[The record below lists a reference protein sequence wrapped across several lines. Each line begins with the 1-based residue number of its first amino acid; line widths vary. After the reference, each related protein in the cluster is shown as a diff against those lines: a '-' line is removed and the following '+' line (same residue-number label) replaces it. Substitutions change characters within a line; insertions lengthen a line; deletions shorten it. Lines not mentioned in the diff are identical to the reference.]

1 MSEKP
6 PLQPADPNADFLLH
20 EKSIRSAIDRVLQS
34 GHYILGPEVDAFE
47 REFAEYLGGGH
58 VIGVANGTDALELA
72 LRAAGVRPG
81 DLVATVAN
89 TVSATVAAIQQAGA
103 RPVFV
108 EIDAATMLMSP
119 EQLDR
124 TLSLHGTRIRAVVPV
139 HLYGNPADMHRI
151 AAVCDSHHAAI
162 VEDCA
167 QAHGATIDGQRAGTF
182 SRLSTFSFYP
192 TKNLGALG
200 DGGGVFTRDPE
211 LADEVRLL
219 RQYGWRTRYI
229 SEIAGRNS
237 RLDELQAAILRAKLP
252 SLDESN
258 EARSRI
264 AARYS
269 ARLADSSLV
278 LPQVTAG
285 AVAVWHQYAIR
296 TEKRDDLRATLLD
309 AGIACGILYPVPIH
323 HQPAYLDRSTRLP
336 VTEKACDEVLCLPC
350 HPGLGLEDV
359 DRVCEVILQ

>member
-6 PLQPADPNADFLLH
+6 SLQPADPKADFVRH
-20 EKSIRSAIDRVLQS
+20 ETAIRSAIDRVLQS

-47 REFAEYLGGGH
+47 REFAGYLGGGH

-89 TVSATVAAIQQAGA
+89 TVSATVAAIQQIGAG
-103 RPVFV
+103 PVFV

-124 TLSLHGTRIRAVVPV
+124 TLGLHGTRIRAVVPV

-151 AAVCDSHHAAI
+151 ADICESHRAVI
-162 VEDCA
+162 IEDCA
-167 QAHGATIDGQRAGTF
+167 QAHGSTIDGKRAGTF

-200 DGGGVFTRDPE
+200 DGGAVFTRDQE

-219 RQYGWRTRYI
+219 RQYGWRTRYV

-258 EARSRI
+258 EARGRI

-269 ARLADSSLV
+269 ARLAASPLV

-285 AVAVWHQYAIR
+285 AVSVWHQYAIR

-309 AGIACGILYPVPIH
+309 AGIACATLYPVPIH
-323 HQPAYLDRSTRLP
+323 HQPAYLDRNTMLP

-359 DRVCEVILQ
+359 DRICEVILQ